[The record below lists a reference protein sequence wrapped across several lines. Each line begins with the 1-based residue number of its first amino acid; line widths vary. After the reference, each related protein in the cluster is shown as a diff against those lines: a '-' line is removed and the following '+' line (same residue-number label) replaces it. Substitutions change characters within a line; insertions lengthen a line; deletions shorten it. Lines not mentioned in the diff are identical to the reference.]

1 MFDLTKL
8 QLVDSSDSCLVRLTI
23 DQADQETAWHQAQDH
38 SNPISRYNA
47 YLNGVCL
54 KPFMQWITELLAEEG
69 LPQPSVWKR
78 QDIASIWEFVN
89 GTAIEIGDTRLVLI
103 PSDQGDLEDFCVP
116 QEWVDMPNWTADYYL
131 PVQVNLDGDDD
142 GECWMEVL
150 GFATHRQLK
159 HEGRY
164 NKCDRTYALST
175 KELTKSLL
183 VMDITLGLN
192 LQQEVPP
199 LPSLSELES
208 TELLH
213 TLGNLS
219 VYSPRLLVP
228 FAQWASF
235 LNNDECRQ
243 ELYNQRLGIIEE
255 PVLAAAPS
263 VVVQSEAN
271 LVERLNTYIQAGW
284 EAIDDIVE
292 RFGILD
298 SGFMYAMEGGGYRYG
313 GSSSQKGIPTL
324 LDLLQSR
331 NKSNQ
336 LRAAELLGGVGVGN
350 QEAISALTQLLQTTQ
365 DDNDIL
371 KRQAAL
377 SLGKL
382 DPKNSAAGVR
392 IGKIMEL
399 TIQLDTVHVVLQITL
414 LPQGTDKTNIEL
426 RVLPVPSTTS
436 KTLPPNL
443 ELIILD
449 EEGEVFWKE
458 KAQNSRK
465 NIPNYEFTAAVGDC
479 FQVKVACDGFSI
491 TEDFII

>member
-8 QLVDSSDSCLVRLTI
+8 QLVDSSDSCLVRLKI
-23 DQADQETAWHQAQDH
+23 DQTDQDTAWYQAQEH

-47 YLNGVCL
+47 YLNGACL
-54 KPFMQWITELLAEEG
+54 KPFMQWITELLAEEA

-78 QDIASIWEFVN
+78 QDLASIWEFVN

-103 PSDQGDLEDFCVP
+103 PSDEGDLEEFCVP

-131 PVQVNLDGDDD
+131 PVQVNLNGDDD

-175 KELTKSLL
+175 QKLTKSLL

-192 LQQEVPP
+192 LQQKVPP

-228 FAQWASF
+228 FEQWASF
-235 LNNDECRQ
+235 LANDECRQ
-243 ELYNQRLGIIEE
+243 QLYNLRLGIIQE
-255 PVLAAAPS
+255 PV
-263 VVVQSEAN
+263 VVESQSR
-271 LVERLNTYIQAGW
+271 LVEWAKTYIQAGW
-284 EAIDDIVE
+284 ETIDDIIE
-292 RFGILD
+292 RLGLLD
-298 SGFMYAMEGGGYRYG
+298 SGLMYAMEGEGYRYG
-313 GSSSQKGIPTL
+313 DSSSHNGIPTL
-324 LDLLQSR
+324 LDLLR
-331 NKSNQ
+331 DRRHKSNQ
-336 LRAAELLGGVGVGN
+336 LRAAELLGCVEPGN
-350 QEAISALTQLLQTTQ
+350 QEAISALTHLRETTE
-365 DDNDIL
+365 NDTL
-371 KRQAAL
+371 KRQAAV

-382 DPKNSAAGVR
+382 DPKNAAAGVR
-392 IGKIMEL
+392 IGKMIELKMEL
-399 TIQLDTVHVVLQITL
+399 DSDRVVLEITL
-414 LPQGTDKTNIEL
+414 LPEGSDKTNIFL
-426 RVLPVPSTTS
+426 RVLPVRS
-436 KTLPPNL
+436 KTLPLNL

-449 EEGEVFWKE
+449 EDGEVFWQE
-458 KAQNSRK
+458 KAHHFTNRLM
-465 NIPNYEFTAAVGDC
+465 YEFRGAIGDF

-491 TEDFII
+491 TEDFTI

>member
-8 QLVDSSDSCLVRLTI
+8 QPFDSSDACLVRLTI

-78 QDIASIWEFVN
+78 QDIASIWEFIN

-103 PSDQGDLEDFCVP
+103 PSDEGDLEDFCVP

-131 PVQVNLDGDDD
+131 PVQMNLDGDDD

-150 GFATHRQLK
+150 GFATHSQLK

-175 KELTKSLL
+175 QKLTKSLL

-213 TLGNLS
+213 TLGNSS

-235 LNNDECRQ
+235 LANDECRQ
-243 ELYNQRLGIIEE
+243 QLYNQRLGIIQE
-255 PVLAAAPS
+255 PVVAAAPS
-263 VVVQSEAN
+263 VVIQSEAR
-271 LVERLNTYIQAGW
+271 LVELAKTYIQAGW
-284 EAIDDIVE
+284 EMADTMME
-292 RFGILD
+292 KLGILEP
-298 SGFMYAMEGGGYRYG
+298 GFIYAMEGQGYRYG
-313 GSSSQKGIPTL
+313 GSSKQKGIPTL
-324 LDLLQSR
+324 IEFLNDRRNKANQSQAADLLGSV
-331 NKSNQ
+331 
-336 LRAAELLGGVGVGN
+336 EPGN
-350 QEAISALTQLLQTTQ
+350 QEAISALTDFLQTTE
-365 DDNDIL
+365 NDTL
-371 KRQAAL
+371 RRKAAV

-382 DPKNSAAGVR
+382 DPNNSAAGVR

-399 TIQLDTVHVVLQITL
+399 TIQLDTVRVVLAITL

-458 KAQNSRK
+458 KAQNSIK
-465 NIPNYEFTAAVGDC
+465 NIPNYEFTATIGDY
-479 FQVKVACDGFSI
+479 FQVKVACDGFSV
-491 TEDFII
+491 TEDFTI

>member
-23 DQADQETAWHQAQDH
+23 DQADQDTAWHQAQEH

-54 KPFMQWITELLAEEG
+54 KPFMQWLTEFLAEEG

-78 QDIASIWEFVN
+78 QDIASIWEFIN

-103 PSDQGDLEDFCVP
+103 PSDEGDLEDFYVP

-164 NKCDRTYALST
+164 NMADRTYALST
-175 KELTKSLL
+175 QKLTKSLL

-199 LPSLSELES
+199 LLSLSELES

-213 TLGNLS
+213 TLGNSS

-235 LNNDECRQ
+235 LANDECRQ
-243 ELYNQRLGIIEE
+243 QLYNLRLGIIEE
-255 PVLAAAPS
+255 PVVAAAPS
-263 VVVQSEAN
+263 VVVQSQAN
-271 LVERLNTYIQAGW
+271 LIERVKTYIQAGW
-284 EAIDDIVE
+284 EMIDDISE
-292 RFGILD
+292 RLGILEP
-298 SGFMYAMEGGGYRYG
+298 GFIYAIEGEGYRYR
-313 GSSSQKGIPTL
+313 GSSSQKEIPTL
-324 LDLLQSR
+324 LDLLRDR
-331 NKSNQ
+331 NKGNQ
-336 LRAAELLGGVGVGN
+336 WRAAELLGRVEPGN
-350 QEAISALTQLLQTTQ
+350 AEAISALTNLLKTTE
-365 DDNDIL
+365 DDDV
-371 KRQAAL
+371 RCQAAV

-382 DPKNSAAGVR
+382 DPKNSGAGVR
-392 IGKIMEL
+392 IGNIIEL
-399 TIQLDTVHVVLQITL
+399 TIRLHTVRVLLEITL
-414 LPQGTDKTNIEL
+414 LPEGSDRTNVYL
-426 RVLPVPSTTS
+426 RLLPVQS
-436 KTLPPNL
+436 KILPLNL
-443 ELIILD
+443 EVFVLD
-449 EEGEVFWKE
+449 EEGEILLE
-458 KAQNSRK
+458 EQADSDTNS
-465 NIPNYEFTAAVGDC
+465 I
-479 FQVKVACDGFSI
+479 Q
-491 TEDFII
+491 EDFKGTIGDYFEIKIAYEGVSVTHNFTI